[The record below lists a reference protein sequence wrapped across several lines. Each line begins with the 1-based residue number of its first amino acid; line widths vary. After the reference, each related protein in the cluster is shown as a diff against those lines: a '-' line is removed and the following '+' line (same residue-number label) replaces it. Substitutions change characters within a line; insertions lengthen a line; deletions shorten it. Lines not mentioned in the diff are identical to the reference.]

1 MQPSC
6 GLLTTWRLRS
16 EDGRFKA
23 SPGRRVRETLVCR
36 TVPSPMDLIGFGFAA
51 VVILE
56 SIWSYRR
63 KGGVVFLIAGLFFGI
78 LSAYGAYRIS
88 RDQRDIK
95 LSLYAAFFLAT
106 LMGTRFKRSKRIK
119 PAGLMAGLSFL
130 MILRLVLLLL

>member
-1 MQPSC
+1 
-6 GLLTTWRLRS
+6 
-16 EDGRFKA
+16 
-23 SPGRRVRETLVCR
+23 
-36 TVPSPMDLIGFGFAA
+36 MDLIGFGFAA